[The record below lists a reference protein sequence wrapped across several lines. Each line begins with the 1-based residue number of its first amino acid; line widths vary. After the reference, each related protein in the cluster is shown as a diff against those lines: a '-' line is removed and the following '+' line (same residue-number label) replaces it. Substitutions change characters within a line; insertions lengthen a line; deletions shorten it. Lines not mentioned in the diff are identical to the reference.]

1 LFKLWLLYYNTY
13 NHYSLAVI
21 MNVRKNFHMRYGIVF
36 FLALLALTSSFLF
49 PATNLAY
56 AHTFS
61 TSESAEFLSLV
72 DQIKAETALVTLN
85 LQSNNVT
92 LAQAHAQKA
101 ANLPDNLTITE
112 IRERNNRIADSLV
125 AGLEQLEQNVT
136 SLAPESQEPIQQDR
150 IETINQSVASLN
162 DVLAE
167 AVTVRVESD
176 QLGNATMWASVLA
189 DLVNVVLSD
198 YGNATGASFDL
209 TNMSNLAG
217 MGGMEMDQGNNMTMI
232 MTTDETMQMS
242 GNNNSSGDSMTTMGT
257 NFNSS
262 TSNMTT
268 TIVDEAAYQSA
279 QYLANNTLLQLFS
292 DTLKPLTI
300 STNETTG
307 DSDTTNTSA
316 ITQEG
321 QETSPPTNN
330 VTSNIDELEAGLMQL
345 RDAINGKA
353 NPYEVMIAAHVKVH
367 PLLIQI
373 YGLTIENQE
382 GEEEHTDHIE
392 GQ

>member
-1 LFKLWLLYYNTY
+1 
-13 NHYSLAVI
+13 
-21 MNVRKNFHMRYGIVF
+21 M
-36 FLALLALTSSFLF
+36 LALASSFLF

-72 DQIKAETALVTLN
+72 NQIRAETALVTLN

-101 ANLPDNLTITE
+101 ATLPDNLTITE

-136 SLAPESQEPIQQDR
+136 SLAAELQEPISQDR
-150 IETINQSVASLN
+150 IEIINQSVASLN

-176 QLGNATMWASVLA
+176 QQDNATMWASVLA

-209 TNMSNLAG
+209 TEMSNLAG
-217 MGGMEMDQGNNMTMI
+217 MGGMEMDQGNNMTMM
-232 MTTDETMQMS
+232 MTTDESMQMS
-242 GNNNSSGDSMTTMGT
+242 DNSSVDNTTTMGT

-300 STNETTG
+300 STNETADG
-307 DSDTTNTSA
+307 SDTNTTA

-321 QETSPPTNN
+321 QETSSSANN

-345 RDAINGKA
+345 RDAINDKA

-367 PLLIQI
+367 PLLMQI

-382 GEEEHTDHIE
+382 GEEEHTDHTE

>member
-1 LFKLWLLYYNTY
+1 
-13 NHYSLAVI
+13 
-21 MNVRKNFHMRYGIVF
+21 MNVRKNFLMQCGVVF
-36 FLALLALTSSFLF
+36 LLALLALGNSFLF

-72 DQIKAETALVTLN
+72 DQIRAETALVTLN

-101 ANLPDNLTITE
+101 ATLPDNLTITE

-125 AGLEQLEQNVT
+125 AGLEQLEQNLT
-136 SLAPESQEPIQQDR
+136 SLAAEPQEPIPQDR
-150 IETINQSVASLN
+150 IEIMNQSVASLN

-176 QLGNATMWASVLA
+176 QQDNATMWASVLA

-209 TNMSNLAG
+209 TEMSNLAG
-217 MGGMEMDQGNNMTMI
+217 MGGMEMDQGNNMTMM
-232 MTTDETMQMS
+232 MTTDESMQMS
-242 GNNNSSGDSMTTMGT
+242 DNSSGDNMTTMGT

-300 STNETTG
+300 STNETADG
-307 DSDTTNTSA
+307 SDTNTTA

-321 QETSPPTNN
+321 QETSSPANN
-330 VTSNIDELEAGLMQL
+330 LTSNIDELEADLMQL
-345 RDAINGKA
+345 RDAINDKA

-367 PLLIQI
+367 PLLMQI

>member
-1 LFKLWLLYYNTY
+1 
-13 NHYSLAVI
+13 
-21 MNVRKNFHMRYGIVF
+21 MNVRKNFLMRCGVVF
-36 FLALLALTSSFLF
+36 LLALLALGSSFLF

-72 DQIKAETALVTLN
+72 DQIRAETALVTLN

-101 ANLPDNLTITE
+101 ATLPDNLTITE

-125 AGLEQLEQNVT
+125 AGLEQLEQNLT
-136 SLAPESQEPIQQDR
+136 SLAAEPQEPIPQDR
-150 IETINQSVASLN
+150 IEIMNQSVASLN

-176 QLGNATMWASVLA
+176 QQDNATMWASVLA

-209 TNMSNLAG
+209 TEMSNLAG
-217 MGGMEMDQGNNMTMI
+217 MGGMEMDQGNNMTMM
-232 MTTDETMQMS
+232 MTTDESMQMS
-242 GNNNSSGDSMTTMGT
+242 DNSSGDNRTTMGT

-300 STNETTG
+300 STNETADG
-307 DSDTTNTSA
+307 SDTNTTA

-321 QETSPPTNN
+321 QETSSPANN
-330 VTSNIDELEAGLMQL
+330 VTSNIDELEADLMQL
-345 RDAINGKA
+345 RDDINDKA

-367 PLLIQI
+367 PLLMQI

-382 GEEEHTDHIE
+382 GEEEHTDHTE

>member
-1 LFKLWLLYYNTY
+1 
-13 NHYSLAVI
+13 
-21 MNVRKNFHMRYGIVF
+21 MNVRKNFPMRCGVVF
-36 FLALLALTSSFLF
+36 FLVMLALASSFLF
-49 PATNLAY
+49 PATNPAY
-56 AHTFS
+56 ATFS

-72 DQIKAETALVTLN
+72 EQIRAETALVTLN

-101 ANLPDNLTITE
+101 VTLPDNLTITE

-136 SLAPESQEPIQQDR
+136 SLAAEQQEPISQDR
-150 IETINQSVASLN
+150 IEIINQSVASLN

-176 QLGNATMWASVLA
+176 QQNNATMWASVLA

-209 TNMSNLAG
+209 TEMANLAG
-217 MGGMEMDQGNNMTMI
+217 MGGMEMDQGNNMTMM
-232 MTTDETMQMS
+232 MTTDESMQMS
-242 GNNNSSGDSMTTMGT
+242 DNSSGDNMTTMGT

-279 QYLANNTLLQLFS
+279 QYLTNNTLLQLFS

-300 STNETTG
+300 SANETTA
-307 DSDTTNTSA
+307 DSDINTTA
-316 ITQEG
+316 MTQEG
-321 QETSPPTNN
+321 QETSSPSNN

-345 RDAINGKA
+345 SDAINGKA
-353 NPYEVMIAAHVKVH
+353 NPYEVMIAAHVEVH
-367 PLLIQI
+367 PLLMQI

-382 GEEEHTDHIE
+382 GEEEHTDHTE

>member
-1 LFKLWLLYYNTY
+1 
-13 NHYSLAVI
+13 
-21 MNVRKNFHMRYGIVF
+21 MNVRKNFHMRCGVVF
-36 FLALLALTSSFLF
+36 FLVMLALASSFLF

-72 DQIKAETALVTLN
+72 EQIRAETALVTLN

-101 ANLPDNLTITE
+101 VTLPDNLTITE

-136 SLAPESQEPIQQDR
+136 SLAAEQQEPISQDR
-150 IETINQSVASLN
+150 IEIINQSVASLN

-176 QLGNATMWASVLA
+176 QQNNATMWASVLA

-209 TNMSNLAG
+209 TEMANLAG
-217 MGGMEMDQGNNMTMI
+217 MGGMEMDQGNNMTMM
-232 MTTDETMQMS
+232 MTTDESMQMS
-242 GNNNSSGDSMTTMGT
+242 DNSSGDNMTTMGT

-279 QYLANNTLLQLFS
+279 QYLTNNTLLQLFS

-300 STNETTG
+300 SANETTA
-307 DSDTTNTSA
+307 DSDINTTA
-316 ITQEG
+316 MTQEG
-321 QETSPPTNN
+321 QETSSPSNN

-345 RDAINGKA
+345 SDAINGKA
-353 NPYEVMIAAHVKVH
+353 NPYQVMIAAHVEVH

-382 GEEEHTDHIE
+382 GEEEHTDHTE

>member
-1 LFKLWLLYYNTY
+1 
-13 NHYSLAVI
+13 
-21 MNVRKNFHMRYGIVF
+21 MNVRKNFHMRYGVVF
-36 FLALLALTSSFLF
+36 FLALLALASSFLF

-72 DQIKAETALVTLN
+72 EQIRAETALVTLN

-92 LAQAHAQKA
+92 LAQAHAQEA
-101 ANLPDNLTITE
+101 ATLPDNLTVTE
-112 IRERNNRIADSLV
+112 IRERNNRIADSMV

-136 SLAPESQEPIQQDR
+136 SLAAESQEPIPQDR
-150 IETINQSVASLN
+150 IQIINQSVQSLN

-176 QLGNATMWASVLA
+176 QQDNATMWASVVA

-198 YGNATGASFDL
+198 YGNATAASFDL
-209 TNMSNLAG
+209 TEMANLAG
-217 MGGMEMDQGNNMTMI
+217 MGGMELDQGNNMTM
-232 MTTDETMQMS
+232 MTTTDESMQMS
-242 GNNNSSGDSMTTMGT
+242 DNSSSGDNMTTMGT
-257 NFNSS
+257 NSNSS

-279 QYLANNTLLQLFS
+279 QYLANNTILQLFS

-300 STNETTG
+300 SANETTDG
-307 DSDTTNTSA
+307 SDTNTTA
-316 ITQEG
+316 MTQEG
-321 QETSPPTNN
+321 QETSSPSNN

-345 RDAINGKA
+345 RDAINDKA
-353 NPYEVMIAAHVKVH
+353 NPYVAMIAAHVKVH
-367 PLLIQI
+367 PLLMQI

-382 GEEEHTDHIE
+382 GEEEHTDHTE
-392 GQ
+392 G

>member
-1 LFKLWLLYYNTY
+1 
-13 NHYSLAVI
+13 
-21 MNVRKNFHMRYGIVF
+21 MNVRKNFLMRCGVVF
-36 FLALLALTSSFLF
+36 LLALLALGSSFLF

-72 DQIKAETALVTLN
+72 DQIRAETALVTLN

-101 ANLPDNLTITE
+101 ATLPDNLTITE

-125 AGLEQLEQNVT
+125 AGLEQLEQNLT
-136 SLAPESQEPIQQDR
+136 SLAAEPQEPIPQDR
-150 IETINQSVASLN
+150 IEIMNQSVASLN

-176 QLGNATMWASVLA
+176 QQDNATMWASVLA

-209 TNMSNLAG
+209 TEMSNLAG
-217 MGGMEMDQGNNMTMI
+217 MGGMEMDQGNNMTMM
-232 MTTDETMQMS
+232 MTTDESMQMS
-242 GNNNSSGDSMTTMGT
+242 DNSSGDNMTTMGT

-300 STNETTG
+300 STNETADG
-307 DSDTTNTSA
+307 SDTNTTA

-321 QETSPPTNN
+321 QETSSPANN
-330 VTSNIDELEAGLMQL
+330 VTSNIDELEADLMQL
-345 RDAINGKA
+345 RDAINDKA

-367 PLLIQI
+367 PLLMQI

-382 GEEEHTDHIE
+382 GEEEHTDHTE

>member
-1 LFKLWLLYYNTY
+1 
-13 NHYSLAVI
+13 
-21 MNVRKNFHMRYGIVF
+21 MNVRKNFLMQCGVVF
-36 FLALLALTSSFLF
+36 FLALLALGSSFLF

-72 DQIKAETALVTLN
+72 DQIRAETALVTLN

-101 ANLPDNLTITE
+101 ATLPDNLTITE

-125 AGLEQLEQNVT
+125 AGLEQLEQNLT
-136 SLAPESQEPIQQDR
+136 SLAAEPQEPIPQDR
-150 IETINQSVASLN
+150 IEIMNQSVASLN

-176 QLGNATMWASVLA
+176 QQDNATMWASVLA

-209 TNMSNLAG
+209 TEMSNLAG
-217 MGGMEMDQGNNMTMI
+217 MGGMEMDQGNNITMM
-232 MTTDETMQMS
+232 MTTDESMQMS
-242 GNNNSSGDSMTTMGT
+242 DNSSGDNMTTMGT

-268 TIVDEAAYQSA
+268 TIVDEAPYQSA

-300 STNETTG
+300 STNETADG
-307 DSDTTNTSA
+307 SDTNTTA

-321 QETSPPTNN
+321 QETSSPTNN

-345 RDAINGKA
+345 RDAINDKA

-367 PLLIQI
+367 PLLMQI

-382 GEEEHTDHIE
+382 GEEEHTDHTE

>member
-1 LFKLWLLYYNTY
+1 
-13 NHYSLAVI
+13 
-21 MNVRKNFHMRYGIVF
+21 MNVRKNFLMRCGVVF
-36 FLALLALTSSFLF
+36 LLALLALGSSFLF

-72 DQIKAETALVTLN
+72 DQIRAETALVTLN

-101 ANLPDNLTITE
+101 ATLPDNLTITE

-125 AGLEQLEQNVT
+125 AGLEQLEQNLT
-136 SLAPESQEPIQQDR
+136 SLAAEPQEPIPQDR
-150 IETINQSVASLN
+150 IEIMNQSVASLN

-176 QLGNATMWASVLA
+176 QQDNATMWASVLA

-209 TNMSNLAG
+209 TEMSNLAG
-217 MGGMEMDQGNNMTMI
+217 MGGMEMDQGNNMTMM
-232 MTTDETMQMS
+232 MTTDESMQMS
-242 GNNNSSGDSMTTMGT
+242 DNSSGDNMTTMGT

-300 STNETTG
+300 STNETADG
-307 DSDTTNTSA
+307 SDTNTTA

-321 QETSPPTNN
+321 QETSSPANN
-330 VTSNIDELEAGLMQL
+330 VTSNIDKLEADLMQL
-345 RDAINGKA
+345 RDAINDKA

-367 PLLIQI
+367 PLLMQI

-382 GEEEHTDHIE
+382 GEEEHTDHTE

>member
-1 LFKLWLLYYNTY
+1 
-13 NHYSLAVI
+13 
-21 MNVRKNFHMRYGIVF
+21 M
-36 FLALLALTSSFLF
+36 LALASSFLF

-72 DQIKAETALVTLN
+72 HQIRAETALVTLN

-101 ANLPDNLTITE
+101 ATLPDNLTITE

-136 SLAPESQEPIQQDR
+136 TLAAEPQEPISQDR
-150 IETINQSVASLN
+150 IEIINQSVASLN

-167 AVTVRVESD
+167 GVTVRVESD
-176 QLGNATMWASVLA
+176 QQNNATMWASVLA

-209 TNMSNLAG
+209 TEMANLAG
-217 MGGMEMDQGNNMTMI
+217 MGGMEMDQGNNMTMM

-242 GNNNSSGDSMTTMGT
+242 GNSSVDNTTTMGT

-262 TSNMTT
+262 TSNTTT

-300 STNETTG
+300 STNETADG
-307 DSDTTNTSA
+307 SDTNTTA

-321 QETSPPTNN
+321 QETSSPANN

-345 RDAINGKA
+345 RDAINDKA

-367 PLLIQI
+367 PLLMQI

-382 GEEEHTDHIE
+382 GEEEHTDHTE

>member
-1 LFKLWLLYYNTY
+1 
-13 NHYSLAVI
+13 
-21 MNVRKNFHMRYGIVF
+21 MNVRKNFLMRCGVVF
-36 FLALLALTSSFLF
+36 LLALLALGSSFLF

-56 AHTFS
+56 AHAFS

-72 DQIKAETALVTLN
+72 DQIRAETALVTLN

-101 ANLPDNLTITE
+101 ATLPDNLTITE

-125 AGLEQLEQNVT
+125 SGLEQLEQNLT
-136 SLAPESQEPIQQDR
+136 SLAAEPQEPIPQDR
-150 IETINQSVASLN
+150 IEIMNQSVASLN

-176 QLGNATMWASVLA
+176 QQDNATMWASVLA

-209 TNMSNLAG
+209 TEMSNLAG
-217 MGGMEMDQGNNMTMI
+217 MGGMEMDQSNNMTMM
-232 MTTDETMQMS
+232 MTTDESMQMS
-242 GNNNSSGDSMTTMGT
+242 DNSSGDNRTTMGT

-300 STNETTG
+300 STNETADG
-307 DSDTTNTSA
+307 SDTNTTA

-321 QETSPPTNN
+321 QETSSPANN
-330 VTSNIDELEAGLMQL
+330 VTSNIDELEADLMQL
-345 RDAINGKA
+345 RDAINDKA

-367 PLLIQI
+367 PLLMQI

-382 GEEEHTDHIE
+382 GEEEHTDHTE

>member
-1 LFKLWLLYYNTY
+1 
-13 NHYSLAVI
+13 
-21 MNVRKNFHMRYGIVF
+21 MNVRKNFHMRHGVIF
-36 FLALLALTSSFLF
+36 FLAMLALASSFLF

-72 DQIKAETALVTLN
+72 HQIRAETALVTLN

-101 ANLPDNLTITE
+101 ATLPDNLTITE

-136 SLAPESQEPIQQDR
+136 SLAAEPQEPISQDR
-150 IETINQSVASLN
+150 IEIINQSVASLN

-167 AVTVRVESD
+167 GVTVRVESD
-176 QLGNATMWASVLA
+176 QQNNATMWASVLA

-209 TNMSNLAG
+209 TEMANLAG
-217 MGGMEMDQGNNMTMI
+217 MGGMEMDQGNNVTMM

-242 GNNNSSGDSMTTMGT
+242 GNNNSSVDNTTTMGT

-300 STNETTG
+300 STNETADG
-307 DSDTTNTSA
+307 SDTNTTA

-321 QETSPPTNN
+321 QETSSPINN
-330 VTSNIDELEAGLMQL
+330 VTSNIDELEAGMMQL
-345 RDAINGKA
+345 RDAINDKA

-367 PLLIQI
+367 PLLMQI

-382 GEEEHTDHIE
+382 GEEEHTDHTE

>member
-1 LFKLWLLYYNTY
+1 
-13 NHYSLAVI
+13 
-21 MNVRKNFHMRYGIVF
+21 MRCGVVF
-36 FLALLALTSSFLF
+36 LLALLALGSSFLF

-72 DQIKAETALVTLN
+72 DQIRAETALVTLN

-101 ANLPDNLTITE
+101 ATLPDNLTITE

-125 AGLEQLEQNVT
+125 AGLEQLEQNLT
-136 SLAPESQEPIQQDR
+136 SLAAEPQEPIPQDR
-150 IETINQSVASLN
+150 IEIMNQSVASLN

-176 QLGNATMWASVLA
+176 QQDNATMWASVLA

-209 TNMSNLAG
+209 TEMSNLAG
-217 MGGMEMDQGNNMTMI
+217 MGGMEMDQGNNMTMM
-232 MTTDETMQMS
+232 MTTDESMQMS
-242 GNNNSSGDSMTTMGT
+242 DNSSGDNRTTMGT

-300 STNETTG
+300 STNETADG
-307 DSDTTNTSA
+307 SDTNTTA

-321 QETSPPTNN
+321 QETSSPANN
-330 VTSNIDELEAGLMQL
+330 VTSNIDELEADLMQL
-345 RDAINGKA
+345 RDAINDKA

-367 PLLIQI
+367 PLLMQI

-382 GEEEHTDHIE
+382 GEEEHTDHTE

>member
-1 LFKLWLLYYNTY
+1 
-13 NHYSLAVI
+13 
-21 MNVRKNFHMRYGIVF
+21 M
-36 FLALLALTSSFLF
+36 LALASSFLF

-72 DQIKAETALVTLN
+72 HQIRAETALVTLN

-101 ANLPDNLTITE
+101 ATLPDNLTITE

-136 SLAPESQEPIQQDR
+136 SLAAEPQEPISQDR
-150 IETINQSVASLN
+150 IEIINQSVASLN

-167 AVTVRVESD
+167 GVTVRVESD
-176 QLGNATMWASVLA
+176 QQNNATMWASVLA

-209 TNMSNLAG
+209 TEMANLAG
-217 MGGMEMDQGNNMTMI
+217 MGGMEMDQGNNMTMM
-232 MTTDETMQMS
+232 MTTDEIMQMS
-242 GNNNSSGDSMTTMGT
+242 GNNNSSVDNMTTMGT

-300 STNETTG
+300 STNETADG
-307 DSDTTNTSA
+307 SDTNTTA

-321 QETSPPTNN
+321 QETSSPANN

-345 RDAINGKA
+345 RDAINDKA

-367 PLLIQI
+367 PLLMQI

-382 GEEEHTDHIE
+382 GEEEHTDHTE

>member
-1 LFKLWLLYYNTY
+1 
-13 NHYSLAVI
+13 
-21 MNVRKNFHMRYGIVF
+21 M
-36 FLALLALTSSFLF
+36 LALASSFLF

-72 DQIKAETALVTLN
+72 EQIRAETALVTLN

-101 ANLPDNLTITE
+101 VTLPDNLTITE

-136 SLAPESQEPIQQDR
+136 SLAAEQQEPISQDR
-150 IETINQSVASLN
+150 IEIINQSVASLN

-176 QLGNATMWASVLA
+176 QHNNATMWASVLA

-209 TNMSNLAG
+209 TEMANLAG
-217 MGGMEMDQGNNMTMI
+217 MGGMEMDQGNNMTMM
-232 MTTDETMQMS
+232 MTTDESMQMS
-242 GNNNSSGDSMTTMGT
+242 DNSSGDNMTTMGT

-279 QYLANNTLLQLFS
+279 QYLTNNTLLQLFS

-300 STNETTG
+300 SANETTA
-307 DSDTTNTSA
+307 DSDINTTA
-316 ITQEG
+316 MTQEG
-321 QETSPPTNN
+321 QETSSPSNN

-345 RDAINGKA
+345 SDAINGKA
-353 NPYEVMIAAHVKVH
+353 NPYQVMIAAHVEVH

-382 GEEEHTDHIE
+382 GEEEHTDHTE

>member
-1 LFKLWLLYYNTY
+1 
-13 NHYSLAVI
+13 
-21 MNVRKNFHMRYGIVF
+21 MNVRKNFHLRYGVVF
-36 FLALLALTSSFLF
+36 FLAMLALASSFLF

-72 DQIKAETALVTLN
+72 HQIRAETALVTLN

-101 ANLPDNLTITE
+101 ATLPDNLTITE

-136 SLAPESQEPIQQDR
+136 SLAAEPQEPISQDR
-150 IETINQSVASLN
+150 IEIINQSVASLN

-167 AVTVRVESD
+167 GVTVRVESD
-176 QLGNATMWASVLA
+176 QQNNATMWASVLA

-209 TNMSNLAG
+209 TEMANLAG
-217 MGGMEMDQGNNMTMI
+217 MGGMEMDQGNNMTMM

-242 GNNNSSGDSMTTMGT
+242 GNNNSSVDNMTTMGT

-262 TSNMTT
+262 TSNTTT

-300 STNETTG
+300 STNETADG
-307 DSDTTNTSA
+307 SDTNTTA

-321 QETSPPTNN
+321 QETSSPANN

-345 RDAINGKA
+345 RDAINDKA

-367 PLLIQI
+367 PLLMQI

-382 GEEEHTDHIE
+382 GEEEHTDHTE

>member
-1 LFKLWLLYYNTY
+1 
-13 NHYSLAVI
+13 
-21 MNVRKNFHMRYGIVF
+21 MNVRKNFHMRHGVIF
-36 FLALLALTSSFLF
+36 FLAMLALASSFLF

-72 DQIKAETALVTLN
+72 HQIRAETALVTLN

-101 ANLPDNLTITE
+101 ATLPDNLTITE

-136 SLAPESQEPIQQDR
+136 SLAAEPQEPISQDR
-150 IETINQSVASLN
+150 IEIINQSVASLN

-167 AVTVRVESD
+167 GVTVRVESD
-176 QLGNATMWASVLA
+176 QQNNATMWASVLA

-209 TNMSNLAG
+209 TEMANLAG
-217 MGGMEMDQGNNMTMI
+217 MGGMEMDQGNNVTMM

-242 GNNNSSGDSMTTMGT
+242 GNNNSSVDNTTTMGT

-300 STNETTG
+300 STKETTA
-307 DSDTTNTSA
+307 DSDTNITA
-316 ITQEG
+316 MTQEE
-321 QETSPPTNN
+321 QESSPPTNN

-353 NPYEVMIAAHVKVH
+353 NTYEVMIAAHVKVH
-367 PLLIQI
+367 PLLMQI

>member
-1 LFKLWLLYYNTY
+1 
-13 NHYSLAVI
+13 
-21 MNVRKNFHMRYGIVF
+21 MNVRKSFHLRYGVIF
-36 FLALLALTSSFLF
+36 FLAMLTLASSFLF

-72 DQIKAETALVTLN
+72 NQIRAETALVTLN

-101 ANLPDNLTITE
+101 ATLPDNLTITE

-136 SLAPESQEPIQQDR
+136 SLAPESQEPIPQDR
-150 IETINQSVASLN
+150 IQIINQSVASLN

-209 TNMSNLAG
+209 TEMSNLAG
-217 MGGMEMDQGNNMTMI
+217 MGGMEMDQGNNMTMM
-232 MTTDETMQMS
+232 MTTDESMQMS
-242 GNNNSSGDSMTTMGT
+242 DNSSVDNMTTMGT

-300 STNETTG
+300 STNETADG
-307 DSDTTNTSA
+307 SDTNTTA

-321 QETSPPTNN
+321 QETSSPANN

-345 RDAINGKA
+345 RDAINDKA

-367 PLLIQI
+367 PLLMQI

-382 GEEEHTDHIE
+382 GEEEHTDHTE

>member
-1 LFKLWLLYYNTY
+1 
-13 NHYSLAVI
+13 
-21 MNVRKNFHMRYGIVF
+21 MNVRKNFLPYDVVF
-36 FLALLALTSSFLF
+36 FLAMLTLASSFLF
-49 PATNLAY
+49 PATNRAY

-72 DQIKAETALVTLN
+72 HQIRAETALVTLN

-101 ANLPDNLTITE
+101 ATLPDNLTITE

-136 SLAPESQEPIQQDR
+136 SLAAEPQEPISQDR
-150 IETINQSVASLN
+150 IEIMNQSVASLN

-176 QLGNATMWASVLA
+176 QQDNATMWASVLA

-209 TNMSNLAG
+209 TEMSNLAG
-217 MGGMEMDQGNNMTMI
+217 MGGMEMEQGNNMTMM
-232 MTTDETMQMS
+232 MTTDESMQMS
-242 GNNNSSGDSMTTMGT
+242 DNSSGDNMTTMGT

-268 TIVDEAAYQSA
+268 TIVDEAPYQSA

-300 STNETTG
+300 STNETADG
-307 DSDTTNTSA
+307 SDTNTTA

-321 QETSPPTNN
+321 QETSSPTNN
-330 VTSNIDELEAGLMQL
+330 VTSNIDELEAGMMQL
-345 RDAINGKA
+345 RDAINDKA

-367 PLLIQI
+367 PLLMQI

-382 GEEEHTDHIE
+382 GEEEHTDHTE

>member
-1 LFKLWLLYYNTY
+1 
-13 NHYSLAVI
+13 
-21 MNVRKNFHMRYGIVF
+21 MRYGVIF
-36 FLALLALTSSFLF
+36 FLAMLALASSFLF

-72 DQIKAETALVTLN
+72 HQIRAETALVTLN

-101 ANLPDNLTITE
+101 ATLPDNLTITE

-136 SLAPESQEPIQQDR
+136 SLAAEPQEPISQDR
-150 IETINQSVASLN
+150 IEIINQSVASLN

-167 AVTVRVESD
+167 GVTVRVESD
-176 QLGNATMWASVLA
+176 QQNNATMWASVLA

-209 TNMSNLAG
+209 TEMANLAG
-217 MGGMEMDQGNNMTMI
+217 MGGMEMDQGNNMTMM

-242 GNNNSSGDSMTTMGT
+242 GNSSVDNTTTMGT

-262 TSNMTT
+262 TSNTTT

-300 STNETTG
+300 STNETADG
-307 DSDTTNTSA
+307 SDTNTTA

-321 QETSPPTNN
+321 QETSSPANN

-345 RDAINGKA
+345 RDAINDKA

-367 PLLIQI
+367 PLLMQI

-382 GEEEHTDHIE
+382 GEEEHTDHTE

>member
-1 LFKLWLLYYNTY
+1 
-13 NHYSLAVI
+13 
-21 MNVRKNFHMRYGIVF
+21 MNVRKNFHLRYGVVF
-36 FLALLALTSSFLF
+36 FLAMLTPSSSFLF

-101 ANLPDNLTITE
+101 ATLPDNLTITE

-136 SLAPESQEPIQQDR
+136 SLAPESQEPIPQDR
-150 IETINQSVASLN
+150 IQIINQSVASLN

-167 AVTVRVESD
+167 GVTVRVESD
-176 QLGNATMWASVLA
+176 QQNNATMWASVLA

-209 TNMSNLAG
+209 TEMANLAG
-217 MGGMEMDQGNNMTMI
+217 MGGMEMDQGNNMTMM
-232 MTTDETMQMS
+232 MTTDESMQMS
-242 GNNNSSGDSMTTMGT
+242 DNSSVDNTTTMGT

-262 TSNMTT
+262 TNNMTT
-268 TIVDEAAYQSA
+268 TLVDEAAYQSA

-300 STNETTG
+300 STNETADG
-307 DSDTTNTSA
+307 SDTNTTA

-321 QETSPPTNN
+321 QETSSPANN

-345 RDAINGKA
+345 RDAINDKA

-367 PLLIQI
+367 PLLMQI

-382 GEEEHTDHIE
+382 GEEEHTDHTE

>member
-1 LFKLWLLYYNTY
+1 
-13 NHYSLAVI
+13 
-21 MNVRKNFHMRYGIVF
+21 MNVGKNFHMRYGVVF
-36 FLALLALTSSFLF
+36 FLAMLTLASLFLF

-72 DQIKAETALVTLN
+72 NQIRAETALVTLN

-101 ANLPDNLTITE
+101 AALPDNLTITE

-136 SLAPESQEPIQQDR
+136 SLAPESQEPIPQDR
-150 IETINQSVASLN
+150 IEIINQSVASLN

-209 TNMSNLAG
+209 TEMSNLAG
-217 MGGMEMDQGNNMTMI
+217 MGGMEMDQGNNMTMM
-232 MTTDETMQMS
+232 MTTDESMQMS
-242 GNNNSSGDSMTTMGT
+242 DNSSVDNTTTIGT
-257 NFNSS
+257 NSNSS

-300 STNETTG
+300 STNETADG
-307 DSDTTNTSA
+307 SDTNTTA

-321 QETSPPTNN
+321 QETSSPANN

-345 RDAINGKA
+345 RDAINDKA

-367 PLLIQI
+367 PLLMQI

-382 GEEEHTDHIE
+382 GEEEHTDHTE

>member
-1 LFKLWLLYYNTY
+1 
-13 NHYSLAVI
+13 
-21 MNVRKNFHMRYGIVF
+21 MNVRKNFPMRYAVVF
-36 FLALLALTSSFLF
+36 FLAMLALASSFLF

-72 DQIKAETALVTLN
+72 EQIRAETALVTLN

-101 ANLPDNLTITE
+101 VTLPDNLTITE

-136 SLAPESQEPIQQDR
+136 SLAAEQQEPISQDR
-150 IETINQSVASLN
+150 IEIINQSVASLN

-176 QLGNATMWASVLA
+176 QQNNATMWASVLA

-209 TNMSNLAG
+209 TEMANLAG
-217 MGGMEMDQGNNMTMI
+217 MGGMEMDQGNNMTMM
-232 MTTDETMQMS
+232 MTTDESMQMS
-242 GNNNSSGDSMTTMGT
+242 DNSSGDNMTTMGT

-279 QYLANNTLLQLFS
+279 QYLTNNTLLQLFS

-300 STNETTG
+300 SANETTA
-307 DSDTTNTSA
+307 DSDINTTA
-316 ITQEG
+316 ITPEG
-321 QETSPPTNN
+321 QETSSPSNN

-345 RDAINGKA
+345 SDAINGKA
-353 NPYEVMIAAHVKVH
+353 NPYQVMIAAHVEVH

-382 GEEEHTDHIE
+382 GEEEHTDHTE

>member
-1 LFKLWLLYYNTY
+1 
-13 NHYSLAVI
+13 
-21 MNVRKNFHMRYGIVF
+21 MNVRKNFPMRYAVVF
-36 FLALLALTSSFLF
+36 FLAMLALASSFLF

-72 DQIKAETALVTLN
+72 EQIRAETALVTLN

-101 ANLPDNLTITE
+101 VTLPDNLTITE

-136 SLAPESQEPIQQDR
+136 SLAAEQQEPISQDR
-150 IETINQSVASLN
+150 IEIINQSVASLN

-176 QLGNATMWASVLA
+176 QQNNATMWASVLA

-209 TNMSNLAG
+209 TEMANLAG
-217 MGGMEMDQGNNMTMI
+217 MGGMEMDQGNNMTMM
-232 MTTDETMQMS
+232 MTTDESMQMS
-242 GNNNSSGDSMTTMGT
+242 DNSSGDNMTTMGT

-279 QYLANNTLLQLFS
+279 QYLTNNTLLQLFS

-300 STNETTG
+300 SANETAA
-307 DSDTTNTSA
+307 DSDINTTA
-316 ITQEG
+316 ITPEG
-321 QETSPPTNN
+321 QETSSPSNN
-330 VTSNIDELEAGLMQL
+330 VTSNIDELEVGLMQL
-345 RDAINGKA
+345 SDAINGKA
-353 NPYEVMIAAHVKVH
+353 NPYQVMIAAHVEVH
-367 PLLIQI
+367 PLLMQI

-382 GEEEHTDHIE
+382 GEEEHTDHTE

>member
-1 LFKLWLLYYNTY
+1 
-13 NHYSLAVI
+13 
-21 MNVRKNFHMRYGIVF
+21 MNVRKNFHLRYGVVF
-36 FLALLALTSSFLF
+36 FLAMLTPSSSFLF

-72 DQIKAETALVTLN
+72 HQIRAETALVTLN

-101 ANLPDNLTITE
+101 ATLPDNLTITE

-136 SLAPESQEPIQQDR
+136 TLAAEPQEPISQDR
-150 IETINQSVASLN
+150 IEIINQSVASLN

-176 QLGNATMWASVLA
+176 QQDNATMWASVLA

-209 TNMSNLAG
+209 TEMANLAG
-217 MGGMEMDQGNNMTMI
+217 MGGMEMDQGNNMTMM
-232 MTTDETMQMS
+232 MTTDESMQMS
-242 GNNNSSGDSMTTMGT
+242 DNSSVDNMTTMGT

-300 STNETTG
+300 STNETADG
-307 DSDTTNTSA
+307 SDTNTTA

-321 QETSPPTNN
+321 QETSSPTNN

-345 RDAINGKA
+345 RDAINDKA

-367 PLLIQI
+367 PLLMQI

-382 GEEEHTDHIE
+382 GEEEHTDHTE

>member
-1 LFKLWLLYYNTY
+1 
-13 NHYSLAVI
+13 
-21 MNVRKNFHMRYGIVF
+21 MNVGKNFHMRHGVIF
-36 FLALLALTSSFLF
+36 FLAMLALASSFLF

-72 DQIKAETALVTLN
+72 HQIRAETALVTLN

-101 ANLPDNLTITE
+101 ATLPDNLTITE

-136 SLAPESQEPIQQDR
+136 SLAAEPQEPISQDR
-150 IETINQSVASLN
+150 IEIINQSVASLN

-167 AVTVRVESD
+167 GVTVRVESD
-176 QLGNATMWASVLA
+176 QQNNATMWASVLA

-209 TNMSNLAG
+209 TEMANLAG
-217 MGGMEMDQGNNMTMI
+217 MGGMEMDQGNNVTMM

-242 GNNNSSGDSMTTMGT
+242 GNNNSSVDNTTTMGT

-300 STNETTG
+300 STNETADG
-307 DSDTTNTSA
+307 SDTNTTA

-321 QETSPPTNN
+321 QETSSPINN
-330 VTSNIDELEAGLMQL
+330 VTSNIDELEAGMMQL
-345 RDAINGKA
+345 RDAINDKA

-367 PLLIQI
+367 PLLMQI

-382 GEEEHTDHIE
+382 GEEEHTDHTE

>member
-1 LFKLWLLYYNTY
+1 
-13 NHYSLAVI
+13 
-21 MNVRKNFHMRYGIVF
+21 MNVRKNFHMRHGVIF
-36 FLALLALTSSFLF
+36 FLATLALASSFLF

-72 DQIKAETALVTLN
+72 HQIRAETALVTLN

-101 ANLPDNLTITE
+101 ATLPDNLTITE

-136 SLAPESQEPIQQDR
+136 SLAAEPQEPISQDR
-150 IETINQSVASLN
+150 VEIINQSVASLN

-167 AVTVRVESD
+167 GVTVRVESD
-176 QLGNATMWASVLA
+176 QQNNATMWASVLA

-209 TNMSNLAG
+209 TEMANLAG
-217 MGGMEMDQGNNMTMI
+217 MGGMEMDQGNNMTMM

-279 QYLANNTLLQLFS
+279 QYPANNTLLQLFS

-300 STNETTG
+300 STNETTA
-307 DSDTTNTSA
+307 DSDTNTTA
-316 ITQEG
+316 MTQEG

-330 VTSNIDELEAGLMQL
+330 MTSNIDELEAGLMQL

-353 NPYEVMIAAHVKVH
+353 NTYEVMIAAHVKVH
-367 PLLIQI
+367 PLLMQI

-382 GEEEHTDHIE
+382 GEEEEHTDHIE

>member
-1 LFKLWLLYYNTY
+1 MSSR
-13 NHYSLAVI
+13 SL
-21 MNVRKNFHMRYGIVF
+21 MNVRKNFHMRHVVIF
-36 FLALLALTSSFLF
+36 FLAMLALASSFLF

-72 DQIKAETALVTLN
+72 HQIRAETALVSLN

-101 ANLPDNLTITE
+101 ATLPDNLTITE

-136 SLAPESQEPIQQDR
+136 SLAAEPQEPISQDR
-150 IETINQSVASLN
+150 IEIINQSVASLN

-167 AVTVRVESD
+167 GVTVRVESD
-176 QLGNATMWASVLA
+176 QQNNATMWASVLA

-209 TNMSNLAG
+209 TEMANLAG
-217 MGGMEMDQGNNMTMI
+217 MGGMEMDQGNNVTMM

-242 GNNNSSGDSMTTMGT
+242 GNNNSSVDNTTTMGT

-292 DTLKPLTI
+292 DTLKLLTI
-300 STNETTG
+300 STNETADG
-307 DSDTTNTSA
+307 SDTNTTA

-321 QETSPPTNN
+321 QETSSPTNN

-345 RDAINGKA
+345 RDAINDKA

-367 PLLIQI
+367 PLLMQI

-382 GEEEHTDHIE
+382 GEEEHTDHTE

>member
-1 LFKLWLLYYNTY
+1 
-13 NHYSLAVI
+13 
-21 MNVRKNFHMRYGIVF
+21 MNVRKNFLMRYGVVF
-36 FLALLALTSSFLF
+36 FLALLALASSFLF

-72 DQIKAETALVTLN
+72 HQIRAETALVTLN

-101 ANLPDNLTITE
+101 ATLPDNLTITE

-125 AGLEQLEQNVT
+125 AGLEQLEQNLT
-136 SLAPESQEPIQQDR
+136 SLAAEPQEPIPQDR
-150 IETINQSVASLN
+150 IEIMNQSVASLN

-176 QLGNATMWASVLA
+176 QQDNATMWASVLA

-209 TNMSNLAG
+209 TEMSNLAG
-217 MGGMEMDQGNNMTMI
+217 MGGMEMDQGNNMTMM
-232 MTTDETMQMS
+232 MTTDESMQMS
-242 GNNNSSGDSMTTMGT
+242 DNSSGDNMTTMGT

-300 STNETTG
+300 STNETADG
-307 DSDTTNTSA
+307 SDTNTTA

-321 QETSPPTNN
+321 QETSSPANN
-330 VTSNIDELEAGLMQL
+330 VTSNIDELEADLMQL
-345 RDAINGKA
+345 RDAINDKA

-367 PLLIQI
+367 PLLMQI

-382 GEEEHTDHIE
+382 GEEEHTDHTE

>member
-1 LFKLWLLYYNTY
+1 
-13 NHYSLAVI
+13 
-21 MNVRKNFHMRYGIVF
+21 MNVRKNFHVPYGVVF
-36 FLALLALTSSFLF
+36 FLAMLTLASSFLF

-72 DQIKAETALVTLN
+72 EKIRAETALITSN
-85 LQSNNVT
+85 LQSNNIT

-101 ANLPDNLTITE
+101 ATLPDNLTITE

-125 AGLEQLEQNVT
+125 AGLEQLEQNLT
-136 SLAPESQEPIQQDR
+136 SLAAEPQEPIPQDR
-150 IETINQSVASLN
+150 IEIMNQSVASLN

-176 QLGNATMWASVLA
+176 QQDNATMWASVLA

-209 TNMSNLAG
+209 TEMANLAG
-217 MGGMEMDQGNNMTMI
+217 MGGMEMDQGNNMTMM
-232 MTTDETMQMS
+232 MTTDESMQMS
-242 GNNNSSGDSMTTMGT
+242 DNSSGDNMTTMGT

-268 TIVDEAAYQSA
+268 TIVDEAPYQSA

-300 STNETTG
+300 STNETTA
-307 DSDTTNTSA
+307 DSDTNTTA
-316 ITQEG
+316 MTQEG

-345 RDAINGKA
+345 RDAINDKA
-353 NPYEVMIAAHVKVH
+353 NTYEVMIAAHVKVH
-367 PLLIQI
+367 PLLMQI

-382 GEEEHTDHIE
+382 GEEEHTDHTE

>member
-1 LFKLWLLYYNTY
+1 
-13 NHYSLAVI
+13 
-21 MNVRKNFHMRYGIVF
+21 MNVRKNFHMRHGVIF
-36 FLALLALTSSFLF
+36 FLATLALASSFLF

-101 ANLPDNLTITE
+101 ATLPDNLTITE
-112 IRERNNRIADSLV
+112 IRERNNRIADSLI

-136 SLAPESQEPIQQDR
+136 SLAPESQEPIPQDR
-150 IETINQSVASLN
+150 IQIINQSVASLN

-209 TNMSNLAG
+209 TEMSNLAG
-217 MGGMEMDQGNNMTMI
+217 MGGMEMDQGNNMTMM
-232 MTTDETMQMS
+232 MTTDESIQMS
-242 GNNNSSGDSMTTMGT
+242 DNSSVDNTTTMGT

-292 DTLKPLTI
+292 DTLQPLTK
-300 STNETTG
+300 STNETTDG
-307 DSDTTNTSA
+307 SDTNTTA

-321 QETSPPTNN
+321 QETSSPANN

-345 RDAINGKA
+345 RDAINDKA

-367 PLLIQI
+367 PLLMQI

-382 GEEEHTDHIE
+382 GEEEHTDHTE

>member
-1 LFKLWLLYYNTY
+1 
-13 NHYSLAVI
+13 
-21 MNVRKNFHMRYGIVF
+21 MNVRKNFLLRRGVVF
-36 FLALLALTSSFLF
+36 FLASLALGSSFLF

-72 DQIKAETALVTLN
+72 DQIRAETALVTLN

-101 ANLPDNLTITE
+101 ATLPDNLTITE

-125 AGLEQLEQNVT
+125 AGLEQLDQNVT
-136 SLAPESQEPIQQDR
+136 SLAPESQEPIPQDR
-150 IETINQSVASLN
+150 IQNINQSVASLN

-167 AVTVRVESD
+167 AITVRVESD
-176 QLGNATMWASVLA
+176 QLDNATMWASVLA

-209 TNMSNLAG
+209 TEMSNLAG
-217 MGGMEMDQGNNMTMI
+217 MGGMEMDQSNNMTMM
-232 MTTDETMQMS
+232 MTTDESMQMS
-242 GNNNSSGDSMTTMGT
+242 DNSSGDNRTTMGT

-300 STNETTG
+300 STNETADG
-307 DSDTTNTSA
+307 SDTNTTA

-321 QETSPPTNN
+321 QETSSPANN
-330 VTSNIDELEAGLMQL
+330 VTSNIDELEADLMQL
-345 RDAINGKA
+345 RDAINDKA

-367 PLLIQI
+367 PLLMQI

-382 GEEEHTDHIE
+382 GEEEHTDHTE

>member
-1 LFKLWLLYYNTY
+1 
-13 NHYSLAVI
+13 
-21 MNVRKNFHMRYGIVF
+21 MNVKKNFHLRYGVVF
-36 FLALLALTSSFLF
+36 FLAMLTLASSFLF

-72 DQIKAETALVTLN
+72 NQIRAETALVTLN

-101 ANLPDNLTITE
+101 ATLPDNLTITE

-136 SLAPESQEPIQQDR
+136 SLAPESQEPIPQDR
-150 IETINQSVASLN
+150 IQIINQSVASLN

-209 TNMSNLAG
+209 TEMSNLAG
-217 MGGMEMDQGNNMTMI
+217 MGGMEMDQGNNMTMM
-232 MTTDETMQMS
+232 MTTDESMQMS
-242 GNNNSSGDSMTTMGT
+242 DNSSVDNMTTMGT

-300 STNETTG
+300 STNETADG
-307 DSDTTNTSA
+307 SDTNTTA

-321 QETSPPTNN
+321 QETSSPANN

-345 RDAINGKA
+345 RDAINDKA

-367 PLLIQI
+367 PLLMQI

-382 GEEEHTDHIE
+382 GEEEHTDHTE

>member
-1 LFKLWLLYYNTY
+1 
-13 NHYSLAVI
+13 
-21 MNVRKNFHMRYGIVF
+21 MNVRKNFLMRCGVVF
-36 FLALLALTSSFLF
+36 FLALLALGSSFLF

-72 DQIKAETALVTLN
+72 DQIRAETALVTLN

-101 ANLPDNLTITE
+101 TTLPDNLTITE

-125 AGLEQLEQNVT
+125 AGLEQLEQNLT
-136 SLAPESQEPIQQDR
+136 SLAAEPQEPIPQDR
-150 IETINQSVASLN
+150 IEIMNQSVASLN

-176 QLGNATMWASVLA
+176 QQDNATMWASVLA

-209 TNMSNLAG
+209 TEMSNLAG
-217 MGGMEMDQGNNMTMI
+217 MGGMEMDQGNNMTMM
-232 MTTDETMQMS
+232 MTTDESMQMS
-242 GNNNSSGDSMTTMGT
+242 DNSSVDNMTTMGT

-300 STNETTG
+300 STNETADG
-307 DSDTTNTSA
+307 SDTNTTA

-321 QETSPPTNN
+321 QETSSPANN
-330 VTSNIDELEAGLMQL
+330 VTSNVDELEAGLMQL
-345 RDAINGKA
+345 RDAINDKA

-367 PLLIQI
+367 PLLMQI

-382 GEEEHTDHIE
+382 GEEEHTDHTE

>member
-1 LFKLWLLYYNTY
+1 
-13 NHYSLAVI
+13 
-21 MNVRKNFHMRYGIVF
+21 MNVRKNFLMRCGVVF
-36 FLALLALTSSFLF
+36 FLALLALGSSFLF
-49 PATNLAY
+49 PASNLAY

-72 DQIKAETALVTLN
+72 DQIRADTALITLN
-85 LQSNNVT
+85 LQSNNIT

-101 ANLPDNLTITE
+101 ATLPDNLTITE

-136 SLAPESQEPIQQDR
+136 SLAPESQEPIPQDR
-150 IETINQSVASLN
+150 IEIINQSVASLN

-176 QLGNATMWASVLA
+176 QQNNATMWASVLA

-209 TNMSNLAG
+209 TDMSNLAG
-217 MGGMEMDQGNNMTMI
+217 MGGTEMDQGNNMTMM

-242 GNNNSSGDSMTTMGT
+242 GNSSGDNMTTIGT

-268 TIVDEAAYQSA
+268 TIVEEAAYQSA
-279 QYLANNTLLQLFS
+279 QYLTNSTILQLFS

-300 STNETTG
+300 STNETADG
-307 DSDTTNTSA
+307 SDTNTTA

-353 NPYEVMIAAHVKVH
+353 NPYEVMIPAHVKVH
-367 PLLIQI
+367 PLLMQI

-382 GEEEHTDHIE
+382 GEEEHTGHSG